1 MKTMLTKTTTL
12 LLISFALSCNT
23 TKTTVASSNPNATET
38 KTMEIDYSKEGYS
51 IGTIT
56 YQKDSKCA
64 YIITDE
70 KSGVKFDPINIDK
83 ELFESYKVDNS
94 KIYFKYRPLRMMN
107 RCTEAQPIELEDIK
121 KRED

>member
-1 MKTMLTKTTTL
+1 MLTKTTTL

-23 TKTTVASSNPNATET
+23 TKTSVASTDVNATET

-51 IGTIT
+51 TGTLT
-56 YQKDSKCA
+56 YHKDSKCS

-70 KSGVKFDPINIDK
+70 KSGTKFDPININD
-83 ELFESYKVDNS
+83 EVYKNFKMNDS

-121 KRED
+121 KREAR

>member
-1 MKTMLTKTTTL
+1 MPVKIATL
-12 LLISFALSCNT
+12 VLCSFALSCNT
-23 TKTTVASSNPNATET
+23 TKTSVEANNAQQTET
-38 KTMEIDYSKEGYS
+38 KTMNIDYTKVGYS

-56 YQKDSKCA
+56 YHKNSKCA

-83 ELFESYKVDNS
+83 EVFENFKIDNTKV
-94 KIYFKYRPLRMMN
+94 YFKYRPLRMMN

-121 KRED
+121 KREA

>member
-1 MKTMLTKTTTL
+1 
-12 LLISFALSCNT
+12 
-23 TKTTVASSNPNATET
+23 VASTSTNATET
-38 KTMEIDYSKEGYS
+38 KTMNIDYSKEGYS

-70 KSGVKFDPINIDK
+70 KSGIKFDPINIDK
-83 ELFESYKVDNS
+83 DLFESYKVDNS

-121 KRED
+121 KREAK